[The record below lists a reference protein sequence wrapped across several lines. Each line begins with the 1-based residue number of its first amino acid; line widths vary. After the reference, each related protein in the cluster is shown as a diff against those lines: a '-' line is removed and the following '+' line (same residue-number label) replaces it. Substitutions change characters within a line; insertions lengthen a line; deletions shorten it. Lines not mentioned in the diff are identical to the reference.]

1 VLRKRSHQ
9 YSRRVPFVV
18 EVGPRWCHSQCFVAG
33 CMVEL
38 RVTLTY
44 TRGDK
49 EVRVP
54 SSENEILLRMNEW

>member
-1 VLRKRSHQ
+1 MKRGKGVLRKRSHQ
-9 YSRRVPFVV
+9 YSRQVPFVV
-18 EVGPRWCHSQCFVAG
+18 EVGPRWCRSRCFVAS

-49 EVRVP
+49 EVKVP
-54 SSENEILLRMNEW
+54 SSERYC